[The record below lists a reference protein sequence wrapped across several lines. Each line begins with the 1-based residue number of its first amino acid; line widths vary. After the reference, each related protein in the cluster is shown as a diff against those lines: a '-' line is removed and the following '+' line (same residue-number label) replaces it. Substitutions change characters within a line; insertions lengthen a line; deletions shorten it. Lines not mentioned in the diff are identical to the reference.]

1 MKILSHTG
9 NKLRTYAKIKT
20 DYKLEKY
27 LTVDLSQ
34 NMMREI
40 ARLRTSTHKLA
51 IETGRYQ
58 RPVVPSNERLCK
70 ICNMGQ
76 VEDEIHFV
84 TKCTAYSKHREVL
97 LSEMNLTNYNRSP
110 EEKFIKIMKTS
121 KDTEVIALG
130 RYILACLQSRKNSNQ
145 SQQPIL

>member
-1 MKILSHTG
+1 MFDIII
-9 NKLRTYAKIKT
+9 RTYAKLKT
-20 DYKLEKY
+20 DYELEKY

-58 RPVVPSNERLCK
+58 RPVGPSNERLCK
-70 ICNMGQ
+70 ICNTGQ

-84 TKCTAYSKHREVL
+84 T
-97 LSEMNLTNYNRSP
+97 
-110 EEKFIKIMKTS
+110 
-121 KDTEVIALG
+121 
-130 RYILACLQSRKNSNQ
+130 Q
-145 SQQPIL
+145 